1 MGKAFKTIT
10 FRRCDFCNSSKLK
23 ELNIEVFDTYTRDEI
38 KQVDLRNNICE
49 DCGLIFRNP
58 MPTPEALRR
67 FYAESFILMT
77 EHKEGESTL
86 RYDPVKKSQFD
97 FIQPLIR
104 NSRGKVLEIGCYEGG
119 FLSFFDNARWA
130 RFGVE
135 PTPSS
140 ADVGRRRYG
149 INVREGFFE
158 DVDFGEEQY
167 DAVVAL
173 HVIEHAHRPSEFFR
187 KVYGLLKPGGLFFAE
202 VPNVELISTDSIT
215 SFFNFEHLYYFTPK
229 TFANYLR
236 RFGFDVAKTEENPGY
251 PALRMVGRRNFES
264 DYARLMSSFLEKS
277 KRKRRFTSKL
287 VARLGG
293 LSRRW
298 KNKKILI
305 YAAGNHTTFLL
316 SVFDFAQL
324 NVVAIADSDKR
335 KQGKLFHGFE
345 VQGPDAIER
354 EKPDVIIISSYACQN
369 EIYGPLK
376 KYEEKG
382 IEIVRLY
389 DEVFDLESFGAVQFG
404 SSCG

>member
-10 FRRCDFCNSSKLK
+10 FRKCDFCNSPKLK
-23 ELNIEVFDTYTRDEI
+23 ELNIEAFDIYTGDEI

-58 MPTPEALRR
+58 MLSPEELRK
-67 FYAESFILMT
+67 FYVESFILMT
-77 EHKEGESTL
+77 EHKEGGSEL

-97 FIQPLIR
+97 FIQPLIG

-119 FLSFFDNARWA
+119 FLSFFDRATWG

-140 ADVGRRRYG
+140 ADVARRRYG
-149 INVREGFFE
+149 IDVREGFFE

-187 KVYGLLKPGGLFFAE
+187 KVYGLLKPEGLFFAE

-215 SFFNFEHLYYFTPK
+215 SFFNFEHLYYFTKK
-229 TFANYLR
+229 TFANYFR
-236 RFGFDVAKTEENPGY
+236 RFGFDVVRIEENPGY
-251 PALRMVGRRNFES
+251 PALRIVGRLNFES
-264 DYARLMSSFLEKS
+264 DYERLMRSFVQKS
-277 KRKRRFTSKL
+277 KRKRKFTSKL
-287 VARLGG
+287 VARLRG
-293 LSRRW
+293 LSKGWESKR
-298 KNKKILI
+298 ILI
-305 YAAGNHTTFLL
+305 YAAGNHTTFLFNI
-316 SVFDFAQL
+316 FDFGKL

-354 EKPDVIIISSYACQN
+354 ESPDVIIISSYACQN

-376 KYEEKG
+376 KYGERG

-389 DEVFDLESFGAVQFG
+389 DEVFDLESFKGEG
-404 SSCG
+404 ND

>member
-77 EHKEGESTL
+77 EHKEHESTL

-140 ADVGRRRYG
+140 MESMSGRASSRTSISGRSSTMLWLPFMLL
-149 INVREGFFE
+149 NTPT
-158 DVDFGEEQY
+158 
-167 DAVVAL
+167 AL
-173 HVIEHAHRPSEFFR
+173 LNSSGR
-187 KVYGLLKPGGLFFAE
+187 
-202 VPNVELISTDSIT
+202 ST
-215 SFFNFEHLYYFTPK
+215 
-229 TFANYLR
+229 
-236 RFGFDVAKTEENPGY
+236 G
-251 PALRMVGRRNFES
+251 
-264 DYARLMSSFLEKS
+264 
-277 KRKRRFTSKL
+277 
-287 VARLGG
+287 
-293 LSRRW
+293 
-298 KNKKILI
+298 
-305 YAAGNHTTFLL
+305 
-316 SVFDFAQL
+316 
-324 NVVAIADSDKR
+324 
-335 KQGKLFHGFE
+335 
-345 VQGPDAIER
+345 
-354 EKPDVIIISSYACQN
+354 C
-369 EIYGPLK
+369 
-376 KYEEKG
+376 
-382 IEIVRLY
+382 
-389 DEVFDLESFGAVQFG
+389 
-404 SSCG
+404 